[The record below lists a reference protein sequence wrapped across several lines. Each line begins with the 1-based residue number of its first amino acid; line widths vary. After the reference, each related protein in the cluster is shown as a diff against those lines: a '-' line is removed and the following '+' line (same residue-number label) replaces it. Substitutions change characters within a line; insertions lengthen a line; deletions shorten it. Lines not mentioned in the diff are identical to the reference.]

1 MTAAPIP
8 ADGLFVVA
16 CPACRGELAAFASA
30 AGRTACCPLCTATF
44 VVPAPRLDEERQTRG
59 GAAAAVVEQRRGS
72 EHLRRRRRG
81 ARTLI
86 FLIAG
91 AAVLVGTVL
100 VLAVRARH

>member
-44 VVPAPRLDEERQTRG
+44 VVPAPGLDEERQTRG

-72 EHLRRRRRG
+72 EHLRRRRGSRN
-81 ARTLI
+81 LV
-86 FLIAG
+86 FLLAG
-91 AAVLVGTVL
+91 AAVLVGTVF